1 MSAAPGR
8 LLALGLALGLAAAG
22 CERGPGPDPD
32 PDPDT
37 EPDTLPDSAELF
49 MDDTSYRRAILERDL
64 LATDNVYAQRRLSS
78 YAIEGQGWDI
88 LPERDLRSR
97 PLDADDAAR
106 LQAGLDLEL
115 RAEDMTT
122 LLPTTL
128 PETDEQ
134 WHELGRRVMME
145 YPLRVDPMYATL
157 AGIPGALADVGFIE
171 EDGQWIG
178 LRVFEDEEGA
188 ARVSPACS
196 QCHFSMDSSGS
207 ASPVLANKSMDI
219 GRAFL
224 LSLGQDPDLPIPEDE
239 DSPMADLHRLG
250 PGRVDLLLDDVFNP
264 YAIPDMGGIVD
275 QPYLQQNANWH
286 HRGTVTL
293 AIRCDTL
300 FITSGSER
308 HRIPRAL
315 SWAVAAY
322 LRAQPP
328 PSPLEPEPSTL
339 SEAGELLFEEQ
350 GCNSCHSPPTFTSDM
365 LVSLDTVG
373 TDPAA
378 GESFVRVTGYYRIP
392 SLRGVGRTAP
402 YLHHGAVES
411 LELFFDPQ
419 REEPGHPWG
428 QDLDPAEREQLIA
441 FLRSI

>member
-1 MSAAPGR
+1 LAALAL
-8 LLALGLALGLAAAG
+8 LLALGVAGAACG
-22 CERGPGPDPD
+22 PGPGPDPD
-32 PDPDT
+32 PD
-37 EPDTLPDSAELF
+37 TLPDSAERFL
-49 MDDTSYRRAILERDL
+49 DDTSYRRAILERDL
-64 LATDNVYAQRRLSS
+64 LATDNVYAQRRLSW

-97 PLDADDAAR
+97 PLDSDDAAR
-106 LQAGLDLEL
+106 LQAGMSIEL
-115 RAEDMTT
+115 RAEGMTT

-128 PETDEQ
+128 PETDAQ
-134 WHELGRRVMME
+134 WQALGRRVMME

-171 EDGQWIG
+171 EDGQWLG
-178 LRVFEDEEGA
+178 LRVFEAEDGA

-196 QCHFSMDSSGS
+196 QCHFSTDSSGS

-275 QPYLQQNANWH
+275 QPYLQQNANWY

-293 AIRCDTL
+293 AMRCDTL
-300 FITSGSER
+300 FITAGSER
-308 HRIPRAL
+308 FRIPRAL

-322 LRAQPP
+322 LRSLPP
-328 PSPLEPEPSTL
+328 PSPLEPEPSAQ

-350 GCNSCHSPPTFTSDM
+350 ACNSCHSPPTFTSEM

-402 YLHHGAVES
+402 YLHHGGIEN

-428 QDLDPAEREQLIA
+428 LDLDPDEREQLIA